1 MATQEFKGTSWPF
14 IRVHK
19 KRFIFFV
26 ILLVGLSFLSFTQWE
41 LLFPSISRANVA
53 QLIGSRSV
61 DEIYG
66 VLHVVT
72 TEHGHRLGPT
82 DLPVNPGAPSEL
94 SLYTKDPTLNWR
106 KEKGRIDQNYPVIV
120 FSKVHLTDN
129 ILCLHVL
136 FTLKQSYCLY
146 VLFFDNKILFKSSRA
161 H

>member
-19 KRFIFFV
+19 RRFILFV
-26 ILLVGLSFLSFTQWE
+26 IFLVGLLFLSFTQWE
-41 LLFPSISRANVA
+41 LPLPSISRANVA

-72 TEHGHRLGPT
+72 TEHGHRLNAA
-82 DLPVNPGAPSEL
+82 DLPVNPTAPSEL

-120 FSKVHLTDN
+120 FSKVHFTDN
-129 ILCLHVL
+129 LLCLHVL
-136 FTLKQSYCLY
+136 FVCNRAIARMSFSSTTKHLFKQSWAY
-146 VLFFDNKILFKSSRA
+146 
-161 H
+161 